1 MMMENKIFSKEK
13 DYLPAM
19 YFMPGSIHS
28 QNSHNYN
35 INNLYFHTVGLKNS
49 DGKNYQIVKQ

>member
-19 YFMPGSIHS
+19 YFMPLAFIPKTA
-28 QNSHNYN
+28 
-35 INNLYFHTVGLKNS
+35 IIIT
-49 DGKNYQIVKQ
+49 